1 MNKIPFVD
9 GTKTQEAYVS
19 IDNQNY
25 QVTPAVWQGTVPLS
39 AQNLNQ
45 MQNNI
50 ETAIN
55 SVDDKADNIDTKYEK
70 QTTIQRANVTLNST
84 IQANTNY
91 TIPLNYKVGNNSL
104 EVFYLGSKLE
114 KRSRLQRNRRSGL
127 YIKYNTIYRL
137 CWRFRYEQCRRI

>member
-1 MNKIPFVD
+1 MNKKVSEL
-9 GTKTQEAYVS
+9 TEAAQINDNDIFMILQNNENKRVS
-19 IDNQNY
+19 ISKLL
-25 QVTPAVWQGTVPLS
+25 P
-39 AQNLNQ
+39 
-45 MQNNI
+45 
-50 ETAIN
+50 
-55 SVDDKADNIDTKYEK
+55 
-70 QTTIQRANVTLNST
+70 IQRANVTLNST

>member
-55 SVDDKADNIDTKYEK
+55 SVDNEVNNIDTKYEK
-70 QTTIQRANVTLNST
+70 QTTIQRASVTLNST
-84 IQANTNY
+84 VNANTNY
-91 TIPLNYKVGNNSL
+91 TIPLSYQVGNDSL

-114 KRSRLQRNRRSGL
+114 KR
-127 YIKYNTIYRL
+127 YRL
-137 CWRFRYEQCRRI
+137 

>member
-55 SVDDKADNIDTKYEK
+55 SVDSKVNNIDTKYEK
-70 QTTIQRANVTLNST
+70 QTTVQRSSVTLNST
-84 IQANTNY
+84 VNVNTNY
-91 TIPLNYKVGNNSL
+91 TIPLSYKVGNNSL
-104 EVFYLGSKLE
+104 EVFYCGSKLE
-114 KRSRLQRNRRSGL
+114 KRSRL
-127 YIKYNTIYRL
+127 
-137 CWRFRYEQCRRI
+137 